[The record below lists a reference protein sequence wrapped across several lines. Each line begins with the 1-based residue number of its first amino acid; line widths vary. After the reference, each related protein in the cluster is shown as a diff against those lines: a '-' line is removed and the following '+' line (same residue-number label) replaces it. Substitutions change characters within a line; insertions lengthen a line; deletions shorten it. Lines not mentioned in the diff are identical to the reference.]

1 MKHHNLVKL
10 HDKES
15 CMINFF
21 WFFIFTILTFAEFY
35 KIYFDSCC
43 VFQKFKVRKLIS
55 TRYDLNQ
62 PVYQVFVPQIDLI
75 SQQYQYDQKYY
86 NYKNDSYD
94 VQLPTQEELEA
105 ASKYQ
110 DKVPDYQMSSGEG
123 DFHQGVI
130 IDKPGY
136 DYNHYEAPPK
146 FTSVSGN
153 TAIGQDQISAQ
164 EAPPQNITSNEQTPD
179 SSEENSGREIRY
191 DSPKV

>member
-75 SQQYQYDQKYY
+75 KIMFYIYKTY
-86 NYKNDSYD
+86 NSY
-94 VQLPTQEELEA
+94 
-105 ASKYQ
+105 
-110 DKVPDYQMSSGEG
+110 
-123 DFHQGVI
+123 
-130 IDKPGY
+130 
-136 DYNHYEAPPK
+136 
-146 FTSVSGN
+146 
-153 TAIGQDQISAQ
+153 
-164 EAPPQNITSNEQTPD
+164 
-179 SSEENSGREIRY
+179 
-191 DSPKV
+191 